1 MTASA
6 VLTDLQ
12 PGQLVQTELT
22 LEEFLALEPDTYE
35 PPYLEYE
42 GEGVVRRKMSPNP
55 QHSELQPYLAH
66 LLLSFGAQRGQRL
79 HVYTELRTT
88 TGGRSR
94 LPDVA
99 VYVDRRPREN
109 ERRQAIDAADLSIE
123 ILSPGDDRLQLR
135 AKCRWYLQHG
145 SKSALLLDPE
155 AELAEYFRPVGA
167 WDTYAG
173 TRVLPL
179 DDILPGLDLTP
190 QAIFAILHQP

>member
-6 VLTDLQ
+6 VLTEMA
-12 PGQLVQTELT
+12 PGQVVQTDLT

-42 GEGVVRRKMSPNP
+42 GEGLVRRKMSPNP

-66 LLLSFGAQRGQRL
+66 LLLSFGARSGQRL

-88 TGGRSR
+88 AGGRSR

-99 VYVDRRPREN
+99 VYVDRRPRESQ
-109 ERRQAIDAADLSIE
+109 RREALDVADVSIE
-123 ILSPGDDRLQLR
+123 ILSPDDSRLQLR
-135 AKCRWYLQHG
+135 AKCRWYLEHG
-145 SKSALLLDPE
+145 SRAALLLDPA
-155 AELAEYFRPVGA
+155 AEIAEYFGRAGA
-167 WDTYAG
+167 SDTYAG

-179 DDILPGLDLTP
+179 DDILLGLDLTP